1 MKRFLRVVS
10 LVAAG
15 SLLGAYAPP
24 AHAQVLYGSVVGT
37 VEDPSGAVVPKA
49 TVTIANTQ
57 TGSVRET
64 TTDEAGRYSILNL
77 LPGTYG
83 LKVSV
88 AGFRQLTRTNI
99 EVSINSVTRADAKLE
114 VGQNS
119 EQVTV
124 SANTAMLQTDKSDV
138 RHELTSATIE
148 NLPLPAYRNYQ
159 SLLALVPGAT
169 PPAFQNA
176 VVDTPGR
183 ALRSFVNGTATN
195 NNNTLTDG
203 AVNINIWLPHH
214 VAIVQP
220 VESIETVNV
229 STGSF
234 DAEQGMAGGA
244 AVTVA
249 TKSGTNN
256 LHGTGWWF
264 NNNQHFNSDPTYFRP
279 VGYKKPLAILNIFGG
294 NIGGPI
300 KKDKLFYFFNFERTT
315 ERTGYFGS
323 YSVAP
328 ADFRAG
334 DFSRWTTLSIVY
346 DPASAPQST
355 NAARTPFP
363 NNIVPQG
370 RFNPIFPNIY
380 KDMPMPNQVSVTDP
394 LNLSGNYGVSAVLK
408 LNRNQY
414 DTRVNYNIT
423 RKITAW
429 GKYSRMDAPV
439 EGKYPFGDLGGSALG
454 TAGKGETTT
463 QIVTAGFNY
472 TISPTFIFDGVFGNT
487 RHDQFVG
494 IPNVDKNVG
503 LDIWKIPGTN
513 GGKQFAN
520 DTRYGGAPN
529 ITGFGFSDIGFIDTW
544 TPVWRHE
551 RSYTYASNFSKVHR
565 AHEIRFGFDVRRLEL
580 NHWQPETANPRGLIS
595 FGSGVTNV
603 SSQTARTPNSYA
615 AALLGLVSSYGK
627 SIQYYEMKTRETQFA
642 TYVRDRWQVSRK
654 LTVNLGLRYEYYPLI
669 NRGDRGIER
678 WDPATNIVYFGGLG
692 GTPQNA
698 GITVSHKNFAPRVG
712 FAYRIGERSVFR
724 AGYGLTWD
732 PLPFGRPL
740 RGLYPSTLTGSWVP
754 TVSTYGWY
762 NSINEGIPDIAIPDT
777 SKGQAFLPLNID
789 MGPRSPWGG
798 ELHRGYIQSW
808 NATLER
814 QLPWAML
821 GSVGYVA
828 TRTIHQLI
836 DRNINTVGPGV
847 GTTTA
852 NLPLAIAYGRTI
864 AMNMWD
870 GIGKSNYHSLQT
882 SLNKSFTNG
891 LMMKVN
897 YTFGKSLSMAD
908 EDGWVGLPLYNWGP
922 MLYKNYAPSGYDRT
936 HMFSAGWNYEL
947 PVGKGR
953 KLAIANH
960 TADLLVGGWKLSGV
974 FVAYSGLPFNVTGS
988 GSSLQATG
996 NSQTADLI
1004 GPVQKLGGKGPG
1016 TPYYA
1021 QLSFID
1027 PQIYFAQTGTYRFGT
1042 MGRNVLRGPGYWQLS
1057 PAIYKNF
1064 KIKEKVNAEFR
1075 AESTNLT
1082 NTPIWNN
1089 PNAGAA
1095 SLRRNPDGSLNTS
1108 VADPYQNFMC
1118 ITGATAGRQFRFGL
1132 RLAF

>member
-1 MKRFLRVVS
+1 MFKRT
-10 LVAAG
+10 A
-15 SLLGAYAPP
+15 SLLAVLVITGLLAIP
-24 AHAQVLYGSVVGT
+24 ASAQVLYGSLVGAID
-37 VEDPSGAVVPKA
+37 DPSGSIVPKA
-49 TVTIANTQ
+49 SVTITNRA
-57 TGSVRET
+57 TGVTRST
-64 TTDEAGRYSILNL
+64 TSDEQGRFSLLNV
-77 LPGTYG
+77 LPGTYD
-83 LKVSV
+83 LKVTA
-88 AGFRQLTRTNI
+88 AGFRTTNRTDI
-99 EVSINSVTRADAKLE
+99 EIAINSVARQDIRLE
-114 VGQNS
+114 VGAVN

-124 SANTAMLQTDKSDV
+124 EASAAALQTDKSDV
-138 RHELTSATIE
+138 RHELTGATIQ

-229 STGSF
+229 TTGSF

-279 VGYKKPLAILNIFGG
+279 NGYTKPIAILNIFGG

-315 ERTGYFGS
+315 ERTGQFGS

-334 DFSRWTTLSIVY
+334 DFSKWSTLSIVY
-346 DPASAPQST
+346 DPDSAPQT
-355 NAARTPFP
+355 NNTARTPFP
-363 NNIVPQG
+363 NNVIPSN
-370 RFNPIFPNIY
+370 RINPIFPNIY
-380 KDMPMPNQVSVTDP
+380 KNMPLPNQISVTDP
-394 LNLSGNYGVSAVLK
+394 LNLSGNYGVGGVLK

-414 DTRVNYNIT
+414 DTKISYNVT
-423 RKITAW
+423 HKLSTW

-463 QIVTAGFNY
+463 QIVTGGFNY
-472 TISPTFIFDGVFGNT
+472 TISPTFIFDGVFGYT
-487 RHDQFVG
+487 RMDQFVG
-494 IPNVDKNVG
+494 IPNVDRNVG
-503 LDIWKIPGTN
+503 LDDWKIPGTN
-513 GGKQFAN
+513 GGRQYAN
-520 DTRYGGAPN
+520 DTRYGGAPAV
-529 ITGFGFSDIGFIDTW
+529 TGFGFSDIGFLDTW

-551 RSYTYASNFSKVHR
+551 RSYTYSSNFSKIYG
-565 AHEIRFGFDVRRLEL
+565 AHEIRFGGNANRLEL
-580 NHWQPETANPRGLIS
+580 NHWQPETANPRGAIN
-595 FGSGVTNV
+595 FGSGVTNI
-603 SSQTARTPNSYA
+603 SSQTARTPNAYA

-627 SIQYYEMKTRETQFA
+627 SIQYYEMKTREWQLA
-642 TYVRDRWQVSRK
+642 GYIRDRWQVSRK
-654 LTVNLGLRYEYYPLI
+654 LTINLGLRYEYYPLI

-692 GTPQNA
+692 NTPRNA

-712 FAYRIGERSVFR
+712 LAYRIGEKSVFR

-754 TVSTYGWY
+754 TVSTFGWF
-762 NSINEGIPDIAIPDT
+762 NSVNEGIPDIVAPDV
-777 SKGQAFLPLNID
+777 SKGQAILPTNLD

-798 ELHRGYIQSW
+798 EIHRGYIQSW

-814 QLPWAML
+814 QLPGGMV
-821 GSVGYVA
+821 GSFGYVA

-852 NLPLAIAYGRTI
+852 NLPLAQAYGRTI
-864 AMNMWD
+864 ATNMWD
-870 GIGKSNYHSLQT
+870 GIGVSNYHSLQT
-882 SLNKSFTNG
+882 SLNKSFSKG
-891 LMMKVN
+891 LMAKVN

-922 MLYKNYAPSGYDRT
+922 MVYKNYGPSGYDRT

-947 PVGKGR
+947 PVGRGKQFDITN
-953 KLAIANH
+953 KF
-960 TADLLVGGWKLSGV
+960 ADALIGGWKMSGI
-974 FVAYSGLPFNVTGS
+974 FVAYSGTPFTVTGS

-996 NSQTADLI
+996 NSQTADQI
-1004 GPVQKLGGKGPG
+1004 GPVTKVGNKGPG
-1016 TPYYA
+1016 QFYYA
-1021 QLSFID
+1021 PLSFID
-1027 PQIYFAQTGTYRFGT
+1027 PQITFNQTGVYRFGS
-1042 MGRNVLRGPGYWQLS
+1042 MGRNSLRGPGYAQLS
-1057 PAIYKNF
+1057 PGLYKNF
-1064 KIKEKVNAEFR
+1064 RVKEKVNAEFR
-1075 AESTNLT
+1075 AEATNIT
-1082 NTPIWNN
+1082 NTPIWGN
-1089 PNAGAA
+1089 PSAGAG
-1095 SLRRNPDGSLNTS
+1095 SLRRNADGSLNTG
-1108 VADPYQNFMC
+1108 VADPYQNFMS
-1118 ITGATAGRQFRFGL
+1118 ITSATAGRQFRFGL
-1132 RLAF
+1132 RVAF